1 MPEPGASLSDKVGP
15 MTATPAKR
23 GLLERLSEG
32 PVICAEGYLFELE
45 RRGYLQA
52 GSFVPE
58 VVLEHPE
65 ALAQVHRELMR
76 AGSDVI
82 EAFTYYGHREKLRLI
97 GKEDALEPLNLGAL
111 ELAHS
116 VAAEATGEP
125 PLVAGNI
132 CNTNVWHANDDATAR
147 TVRAMFEE
155 QVAWAVEGK
164 ADYVI
169 AETFYHC
176 EEARVALDVIK
187 QSGLPSVVTLALP
200 ASGTFVDGYSAGD
213 AAAVLADEG
222 ADVVGLNCFRGPD
235 TTMPALREM
244 RARVSTHVAALP
256 VPYRTTEEFPTFFT
270 FADDGSR
277 IPNGRPFPVA
287 LDSFLCDRYEMAD
300 FARAAF
306 AADVRYVGVCCGG
319 GPHHVRAMAEALG
332 RTPPA
337 SAYSPDMSKHFAFG
351 TDPSLDE
358 QTRGLASSL

>member
-1 MPEPGASLSDKVGP
+1 

-32 PVICAEGYLFELE
+32 PVLCAEGYLFELE

-58 VVLEHPE
+58 VVLDHPE

-116 VAAEATGEP
+116 VAAEATWET

-132 CNTNVWHANDDATAR
+132 CNTNVWHPNDEAAAR

-200 ASGTFVDGYSAGD
+200 ASGTFVDGYSARD
-213 AAAVLADEG
+213 AAGVLADDG
-222 ADVVGLNCFRGPD
+222 ADVVGLNCFRGPE
-235 TTMPALREM
+235 TTMPAVREM

-256 VPYRTTEEFPTFFT
+256 VPYRTTEQFPTFFT
-270 FADDGSR
+270 FVEQKARDGLGRTAEEGGKGR

-287 LDSFLCDRYEMAD
+287 LDPFLCDRYEMAH
-300 FARAAF
+300 FAREALE
-306 AADVRYVGVCCGG
+306 ADVRYIGVCCGG

-358 QTRGLASSL
+358 QTRGLASTL